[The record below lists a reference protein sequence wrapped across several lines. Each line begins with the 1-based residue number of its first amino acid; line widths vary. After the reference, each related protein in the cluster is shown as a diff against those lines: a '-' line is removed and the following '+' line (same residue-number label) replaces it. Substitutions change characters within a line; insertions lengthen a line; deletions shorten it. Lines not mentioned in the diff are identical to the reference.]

1 MNIHERLKARQ
12 LPPLR
17 SREEMVNWLME
28 HEYGY
33 KPEIPYEI
41 TVSEPEVLESR
52 YCAGLVEYSQV
63 NMTVTTAYG
72 SHTFPIQ
79 RMLYNDGQLRPVII
93 CLNFFPTVPNQYY
106 PAEEVAESG
115 VNVLHVCYKDVIS
128 DDDDFTN
135 GLAGIFLPNGQ
146 CDKNTC
152 GKITL
157 WAWTASR
164 VLDYAC
170 GIPGLDVTQAA
181 VMGHSR
187 LGKTALVAGML
198 DQRFRYVYSND
209 SGCSGASLSRGSLG
223 QTGAIG
229 PYGGKGES
237 IDYILQFAKRWFC
250 HNYTAYT
257 DTNMSD
263 EFDQHYLLATIAPRF
278 VYVASADMDDWA
290 DPDSEFLSC
299 LAASPAYE
307 KLGLKGLVC
316 GENLPAA
323 PDAFHEGRIG
333 YHRRHG
339 KHFLSRYD
347 WNQFIAFM
355 KQHRDDVV

>member
-1 MNIHERLKARQ
+1 MNVHALLQARQ

-17 SREEMVNWLME
+17 NREEMIRLLLE

-33 KPEIPYEI
+33 IPEIPYKI
-41 TVSEPEVLESR
+41 TVSEPEIIEAR
-52 YCAGLVEYSQV
+52 YCAGTVAYSRV
-63 NMTVTTAYG
+63 NMTVTTALG

-79 RMLYNDGQLRPVII
+79 RMLYTDGQARPVMI
-93 CLNFFPTVPNQYY
+93 CLNFSADVPNQYY
-106 PAEEVAESG
+106 PAEEVADSG
-115 VNVLHVCYKDVIS
+115 MNVLQVFYKDVTS

-146 CDKNTC
+146 NENTTC
-152 GKITL
+152 GKIML
-157 WAWTASR
+157 WAWAASR
-164 VLDYAC
+164 VLDYA
-170 GIPGLDVTQAA
+170 GTLPGLDVSQSA

-187 LGKTALVAGML
+187 LGKTALVTGML
-198 DQRFRYVYSND
+198 DQRFSFVYSND
-209 SGCSGASLSRGSLG
+209 SGCSGASLSRGNLG

-229 PYGGKGES
+229 PYGNTGES
-237 IDYILQFAKRWFC
+237 IDFITRTFGRWFC
-250 HNYTAYT
+250 KNYKAFAA
-257 DTNMSD
+257 TNAP
-263 EFDQHYLLATIAPRF
+263 EGYDQHYLLASIAPRF

-316 GENLPAA
+316 GESLPAA

-339 KHFLSRYD
+339 KHFLSRHD

-355 KQHRDDVV
+355 KQHQDDVI